1 MGRLQQQKG
10 YRGENNLRKLFV
22 NANIE
27 CIRVPLSGA
36 APGTDGDLIING
48 GDKAEV
54 KIRGNGFKQ
63 LYDWIS
69 DNHYL
74 FVKADRKDYL
84 AVMRIDDFIKLL
96 SGNN

>member
-1 MGRLQQQKG
+1 MGRSQQQKG
-10 YRGENNLRKLFV
+10 YRGENNLRKLLV
-22 NANIE
+22 NGGVE
-27 CIRVPLSGA
+27 CQRVPLSGA
-36 APGTDGDLIING
+36 APGRDGDLIING
-48 GDKAEV
+48 GDKGEV

-63 LYDWIS
+63 IYEWIIG
-69 DNHYL
+69 NKFL